1 MAPRITGS
9 EPYPGGDGPAALDAL
24 AAALERA
31 ARTFDGAGDGLV
43 RVGADV
49 GRSWRGEAA
58 VTFVDHVNDRAHT
71 LGLATAQLRRAITVV
86 REYAAAL
93 RTNETMYERY
103 ADYERQLNR
112 QQYPQG
118 DAILQA
124 RQGQRRCAAEVDRLG
139 ERYGGR
145 LATIA
150 AQVTQYAER
159 GFVDV
164 GDHMDVVDGLQPFTG
179 RFLIADALE
188 ATEDGRV
195 GTDEIQ
201 VRRLDDGTYVV
212 VLPGVT
218 DLSNGGALKE
228 AIGLQN
234 PENTP
239 RKTLNASPTVTRDG
253 PNPYA
258 DMVKMALRRA
268 GVPDGAT
275 VTIVGHSYG
284 AYTAV
289 DLARDGSFNRPTG
302 DGYNLNVRR
311 VVAVA
316 ADTDWKV
323 PTVPA
328 RTDVV
333 VLNSRTDIVYQTEA
347 KLDPEADWLWR
358 ADRPGPAIPPRVRP
372 FGTSVSYPSGRRNQV
387 EVELDAGVLWTR
399 DDGYVSGHHP
409 NNYSPQ
415 IRNAPVRSPMR
426 PILDGTGGARV
437 VESYTVRVPDRVP
450 QLPEGPRPR

>member
-9 EPYPGGDGPAALDAL
+9 VPYPAGDGPAALDAL
-24 AAALERA
+24 AVVLDRA
-31 ARTFDGAGDGLV
+31 AGTFASSGDGLV
-43 RVGADV
+43 QVGAEAA
-49 GRSWRGEAA
+49 RSWQGEAA

-71 LGLATAQLRRAITVV
+71 LELTTTQVRRAATVV

-93 RTNETMYERY
+93 RDNEGWYERH
-103 ADYERQLNR
+103 AQRERVLRRVQ
-112 QQYPQG
+112 PPPE
-118 DAILQA
+118 DAVRFALDD
-124 RQGQRRCAAEVDRLG
+124 QRRCVAEVDRLG
-139 ERYGGR
+139 QRYGGR
-145 LATIA
+145 LADIGN
-150 AQVTQYAER
+150 QILQYAER

-164 GDHMDVVDGLQPFTG
+164 GDHLDVVDGLQPFTG

-188 ATEDGRV
+188 ATEDKRI

-201 VRRLDDGTYVV
+201 VRRLDDGTYVL

-218 DLSNGGALKE
+218 DLSNGGALDE
-228 AIGLQN
+228 LRGNEN

-239 RKTLNASPTVTRDG
+239 RKTLNASPTAVWDG

-258 DMVKMALRRA
+258 EMVKMALRRA

-284 AYTAV
+284 AYTAM
-289 DLARDGSFNRPTG
+289 DLARDPSFNRPTG

-323 PTVPA
+323 PRVPA

-333 VLNSRTDIVYQTEA
+333 VLNSRTDLVYQTEA
-347 KLDPEADWLWR
+347 QLDPEADWIWR
-358 ADRPGPAIPPRVRP
+358 SDRPRVWPGPGVRP
-372 FGTSVSYPSGRRNQV
+372 IGPTVSYPSWRRNQV
-387 EVELDAGVLWTR
+387 EVEVDAGVLGTKE
-399 DDGYVSGHHP
+399 DGYISGHHP
-409 NNYSPQ
+409 KNYSPFV
-415 IRNAPVRSPMR
+415 RNAPVRSPMR
-426 PILDGTGGARV
+426 PILDGTGDARV
-437 VESYTVRVPDRVP
+437 VESYNVRVPDRVP
-450 QLPEGPRPR
+450 RLPTGPQPR